1 MKNFQIKIEN
11 KNVDSIK
18 KKVASFDWSKIPD
31 ITNWSLG
38 VNKQELKSICDYWV
52 TNYNWEIEEKKLN
65 QFNHYKAKVNDLNIH
80 FIYKKG
86 KNKNSIPLLI
96 SHGWPGSFLEFY
108 EIIDPLTDPKSF
120 GLDNEISFDLIIPS
134 IPGFAFSDK
143 PPVPFG
149 PRKIASYYNDL
160 MTKVLNYKSYMAQGG
175 DWGGAISSWL
185 GYDHEKFCKAIHLN
199 IMIMRNKIGPQTEE
213 EKLWQKEFKKEQIL
227 EEGYRSLQATKPQT
241 LAFAMN
247 ENPVGVAAWI
257 FEKFHG
263 WSDLKNKT
271 IFDIYTKDN
280 LLTNI
285 MIYLVTNSFN
295 TASWI
300 YFGRREEGG
309 RAMNIEG
316 KVNTP
321 TGCAVFPKEFLSW
334 PPKSY
339 VERLYNVLHWTEM
352 PSGGHFAAM
361 EEPNLL
367 LNDILSFANKIKV
380 LFNNK

>member
-1 MKNFQIKIEN
+1 MRNRYF
-11 KNVDSIK
+11 
-18 KKVASFDWSKIPD
+18 IP
-31 ITNWSLG
+31 
-38 VNKQELKSICDYWV
+38 
-52 TNYNWEIEEKKLN
+52 
-65 QFNHYKAKVNDLNIH
+65 
-80 FIYKKG
+80 
-86 KNKNSIPLLI
+86 
-96 SHGWPGSFLEFY
+96 
-108 EIIDPLTDPKSF
+108 
-120 GLDNEISFDLIIPS
+120 
-134 IPGFAFSDK
+134 
-143 PPVPFG
+143 
-149 PRKIASYYNDL
+149 SYYNDL

-271 IFDIYTKDN
+271 IFDIYSKDN

-309 RAMNIEG
+309 RAMNIAG
-316 KVNTP
+316 KVITP

-339 VERLYNVLHWTEM
+339 VERLYNVLHWSEM

-367 LNDILSFANKIKV
+367 LNDILSFTKKIKV
-380 LFNNK
+380 LFNSK

>member
-11 KNVDSIK
+11 KNVDNIIK
-18 KKVASFDWSKIPD
+18 KVTTFDWSKIPD
-31 ITNWSLG
+31 IKNWSLG
-38 VNKQELKSICDYWV
+38 VNKQEFKSICDYWA
-52 TNYNWEIEEKKLN
+52 TNYNWEEAEKKIN

-143 PPVPFG
+143 PPAPFG

-247 ENPVGVAAWI
+247 ENPVGVAAWF

-271 IFDIYTKDN
+271 IFDIYSKDN
-280 LLTNI
+280 LLTNV

-309 RAMNIEG
+309 RAMNIAG

-339 VERLYNVLHWTEM
+339 VERLYNVLHWSEM

-367 LNDILSFANKIKV
+367 LNDILSFTKKIKV
-380 LFNNK
+380 LFNSK

>member
-1 MKNFQIKIEN
+1 M
-11 KNVDSIK
+11 
-18 KKVASFDWSKIPD
+18 
-31 ITNWSLG
+31 
-38 VNKQELKSICDYWV
+38 
-52 TNYNWEIEEKKLN
+52 
-65 QFNHYKAKVNDLNIH
+65 
-80 FIYKKG
+80 
-86 KNKNSIPLLI
+86 
-96 SHGWPGSFLEFY
+96 
-108 EIIDPLTDPKSF
+108 
-120 GLDNEISFDLIIPS
+120 
-134 IPGFAFSDK
+134 
-143 PPVPFG
+143 
-149 PRKIASYYNDL
+149 
-160 MTKVLNYKSYMAQGG
+160 
-175 DWGGAISSWL
+175 
-185 GYDHEKFCKAIHLN
+185 
-199 IMIMRNKIGPQTEE
+199 
-213 EKLWQKEFKKEQIL
+213 

-271 IFDIYTKDN
+271 IFDIYSKDN

-309 RAMNIEG
+309 RAMNIAG

-339 VERLYNVLHWTEM
+339 VERLYNVLHWSEM

-367 LNDILSFANKIKV
+367 LYDILSFAKKIKV
-380 LFNNK
+380 LFNSK

>member
-11 KNVDSIK
+11 KNVDSII
-18 KKVASFDWSKIPD
+18 KKVTTFDWSKIPD
-31 ITNWSLG
+31 IKNWSLG
-38 VNKQELKSICDYWV
+38 VNKQEFKSICDYWA
-52 TNYNWEIEEKKLN
+52 TNYNWEEAEKKIN

-143 PPVPFG
+143 PPAPFG

-213 EKLWQKEFKKEQIL
+213 EKLWQNKFKKEQIM

-271 IFDIYTKDN
+271 IFDIYSKDN

-309 RAMNIEG
+309 RAMNIAG

-339 VERLYNVLHWTEM
+339 VERLYNVLHWSEM

-367 LNDILSFANKIKV
+367 LNDILSFTKKIKV
-380 LFNNK
+380 LFNSK

>member
-11 KNVDSIK
+11 KNVDNIIK
-18 KKVASFDWSKIPD
+18 KVTTFDWSKIPD
-31 ITNWSLG
+31 IKNWSLG
-38 VNKQELKSICDYWV
+38 VNKQEFKSICDYWA
-52 TNYNWEIEEKKLN
+52 TNYNWEEAEKKIN

-143 PPVPFG
+143 PPAPFG

-271 IFDIYTKDN
+271 IFDIYSKDN

-309 RAMNIEG
+309 RAMNIAG
-316 KVNTP
+316 KVITP

-339 VERLYNVLHWTEM
+339 VERLYNVLHWSEM

-367 LNDILSFANKIKV
+367 LNDILSFTKKIKV
-380 LFNNK
+380 LFNSK

>member
-11 KNVDSIK
+11 KKIDRIIK
-18 KKVASFDWSKIPD
+18 KVVTFDWNKIPD
-31 ITNWSLG
+31 INNWSLG
-38 VNKQELKSICDYWV
+38 VNKQELKNICDYWV
-52 TNYNWEIEEKKLN
+52 TNYNWKKEEKKIN
-65 QFNHYKAKVNDLNIH
+65 QLNHYKAKVNDLNIH

-86 KNKNSIPLLI
+86 KNKKSIPLLI

-120 GLDNEISFDLIIPS
+120 GLDNETSFDLIIPS

-143 PPVPFG
+143 PPSPFG

-271 IFDIYTKDN
+271 IFDIYSKDN

-309 RAMNIEG
+309 RAMNIAG

-339 VERLYNVLHWTEM
+339 VERLYNVLHWSEM

-367 LNDILSFANKIKV
+367 LNDILSFTKKIKV
-380 LFNNK
+380 LFNSK